1 MKWRITMPGWTRQ
14 VVRMATIRIIVLSL
28 CHSLCAMAS
37 TGQLHL
43 PMLHDVTIANGL
55 KNSCDNCPV
64 RGCVVHPDTSLLL
77 PSFNEETAPSPL
89 ESAGAVFL
97 ALSYARCNLSDGIDY
112 SNRGSST
119 PPDLSI
125 LVKSRPSYVVEGV
138 NLTNLFARTFT
149 FTVSPP
155 FSTEGLRCTLVSFF
169 RSQSYHP
176 ENHVFSLYVNDMTGA
191 VGLSIQ
197 ECSGFM
203 RFLSNVQTRYPF
215 LVPQECQTQ
224 AAFHARINQ
233 KKFSSYHSPFR
244 LPLLGDETNRVN
256 HAETEVAVDMGDL

>member
-1 MKWRITMPGWTRQ
+1 MPGWTRQ
-14 VVRMATIRIIVLSL
+14 VVRMATIRIIVLSS

-55 KNSCDNCPV
+55 GNSCGNCPAH
-64 RGCVVHPDTSLLL
+64 GCVVHPDASSSL
-77 PSFNEETAPSPL
+77 PSFNEETVPSPL
-89 ESAGAVFL
+89 ETASAVFL

-112 SNRGSST
+112 SGRGSST
-119 PPDLSI
+119 PSDLPI
-125 LVKSRPSYVVEGV
+125 LMKSKPSYVVEGV

-155 FSTEGLRCTLVSFF
+155 FSKEGLRCTLVSFF
-169 RSQSYHP
+169 RSQSYRP
-176 ENHVFSLYVNDMTGA
+176 ERHVFSLYVNDMTGA

-215 LVPQECQTQ
+215 LAPQECQTQ
-224 AAFHARINQ
+224 TAFHVRIN
-233 KKFSSYHSPFR
+233 KRRFSSYNHPFR
-244 LPLLGDETNRVN
+244 QALSEDGTNLVN
-256 HAETEVAVDMGDL
+256 HAETEVSVDVGGL